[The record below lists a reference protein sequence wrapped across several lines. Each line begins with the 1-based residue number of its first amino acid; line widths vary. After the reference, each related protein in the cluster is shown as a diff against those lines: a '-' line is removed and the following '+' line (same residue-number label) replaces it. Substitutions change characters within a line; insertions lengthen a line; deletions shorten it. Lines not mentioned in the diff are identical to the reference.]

1 MFRQITMD
9 ELKDL
14 ALDAYG
20 QIEKAYYHW
29 TGVKGGK
36 HFTDYHINIDRAGTM
51 WKMCIRDRTNV
62 RCEWCAVSCSAYCI
76 IST

>member
-36 HFTDYHINIDRAGTM
+36 HFTDYHIHIDRAGTM
-51 WKMCIRDRTNV
+51 WTAI
-62 RCEWCAVSCSAYCI
+62 EA
-76 IST
+76 

>member
-20 QIEKAYYHW
+20 QIEKGYN
-29 TGVKGGK
+29 V
-36 HFTDYHINIDRAGTM
+36 DRY
-51 WKMCIRDRTNV
+51 RDLNRL
-62 RCEWCAVSCSAYCI
+62 
-76 IST
+76 

>member
-20 QIEKAYYHW
+20 QIE
-29 TGVKGGK
+29 
-36 HFTDYHINIDRAGTM
+36 R
-51 WKMCIRDRTNV
+51 RT
-62 RCEWCAVSCSAYCI
+62 I
-76 IST
+76 IGQG